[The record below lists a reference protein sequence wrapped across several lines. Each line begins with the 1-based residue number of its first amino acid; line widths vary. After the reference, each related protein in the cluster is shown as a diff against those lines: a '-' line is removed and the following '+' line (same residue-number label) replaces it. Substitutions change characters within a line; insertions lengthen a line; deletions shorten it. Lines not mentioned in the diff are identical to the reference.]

1 MFKSDLCY
9 GFLLGFLTA
18 GFFGFIFQRLV
29 LLRKKAGQAGMKTAV
44 VETKQSPREV
54 YMSSMRA
61 RTEMMIW
68 AFLLIVLVIA
78 VVWIYVS

>member
-1 MFKSDLCY
+1 VFESDLCY

-29 LLRKKAGQAGMKTAV
+29 LLRRTASRAGKRETL
-44 VETKQSPREV
+44 VETKQSAREV

-68 AFLLIVLVIA
+68 IFMLVLLVIA
-78 VVWIYVS
+78 VAWIYIS

>member
-1 MFKSDLCY
+1 
-9 GFLLGFLTA
+9 LTA
-18 GFFGFIFQRLV
+18 GFFGFILQRLV
-29 LLRKKAGQAGMKTAV
+29 LLRIKAEQADMKVAV
-44 VETKQSPREV
+44 VETKHSPREV

-68 AFLLIVLVIA
+68 IFILVILVIA